1 MAKIIDPDQLNFATE
16 IVVDSTGP
24 KTIQLIA
31 TGNLSAASPGATSGV
46 TGQAVYSKLVEGWEA
61 TLAYRRHSF
70 PIKMYTPNEAE
81 WINAWLPDDQTTRDL
96 MRDIG
101 FIQVDGAQQMGLF
114 TLGDF
119 PNNTDQAYFA
129 QTAASDATIVDF
141 TYTGEINEM
150 IEIYGTGGTPDNS
163 AYLGVFY
170 RTRLYFYDFYEVV
183 SGLQLSALT
192 AKRESIPLGSVSDP
206 NIIELDAT
214 IDGATEPWQSMTLD
228 YLTGEYGY
236 AGAAGGAV
244 TWTISQT
251 YAIGDAIAD
260 STGRYFRITA
270 GTGPSAVDDSDLA
283 GGSDTGYTY
292 EVHPGEYIIGS
303 TYYLFSRVIA
313 GASCTLSE
321 GYQWGARQERVPTEI
336 NDDINVDGFGVVK
349 GQLAVHLFQDK
360 GAGFDGTIL
369 KLAEGVFLSSPA
381 AAEANNIVFYPHSLD
396 GTYPNSG
403 AGVQYPFSVNI
414 QVLDASTTNNL
425 ATGRLTLFFEN
436 DDTGDNTGQDFDTD
450 TAIVMNDATPTA
462 IDIASF
468 TSAEMNFTY
477 DYDVNAQRGTGSAG
491 TVVPVKAVAINA
503 GSSEPIVVD
512 ASLTRVDNVV
522 IRINA
527 IDDRNFSNPA

>member
-70 PIKMYTPNEAE
+70 PIKAYTPNEME
-81 WINAWLPDDQTTRDL
+81 WINSWGPDDATTREL
-96 MRDIG
+96 MRDVG
-101 FIQVDGAQQMGLF
+101 FIETDGAQQMGLF

-119 PNNTDQAYFA
+119 PNDADQAYYV
-129 QTAASDATIVDF
+129 QSAASDGTVVDF

-150 IEIYGTGGTPDNS
+150 VEIYGTGGTPDNS

-170 RTRLYFYDFYEVV
+170 RTRLYYYDFYEVV
-183 SGLQLSALT
+183 SGLQLTALT

-206 NIIELDAT
+206 NIVELDAT

-228 YLTGEYGY
+228 YLTGDYE
-236 AGAAGGAV
+236 AV
-244 TWTISQT
+244 TWGIGQT

-270 GTGPSAVDDSDLA
+270 GSGPSAVDDSDLA

-292 EVHPGEYIIGS
+292 EVHPGEQQIGS
-303 TYYLFSRVIA
+303 TYYLFSRVIG
-313 GASCTLSE
+313 GASATLSQA
-321 GYQWGARQERVPTEI
+321 YQWGARQERQATDI
-336 NDDINVDGFGVVK
+336 NDDVNGDAFGTVY

-360 GAGFDGTIL
+360 GAGFDGTVL
-369 KLAEGVFLSSPA
+369 KLAEGVFISSPA
-381 AAEANNIVFYPHSLD
+381 AAEANNIVFFPHSLD
-396 GTYPNSG
+396 GVYPNSG
-403 AGVQYPFSVNI
+403 AGVQYPFTVNI
-414 QVLDASTTNNL
+414 QVLATSNVTGGRFTAFFANN
-425 ATGRLTLFFEN
+425 
-436 DDTGDNTGQDFDTD
+436 DTGDDDGSDFDTD
-450 TAIVMNDATPTA
+450 NAIVMQEDDLTP

-468 TSAEMNFTY
+468 TGTEMNFTY
-477 DYDVNAQRGTGSAG
+477 DYDVNVQRGTGSNG
-491 TVVPVKAVAINA
+491 TPVPVKAVAINA

-512 ASLTRVDNVV
+512 ATLTRVDNVV
-522 IRINA
+522 IRVNA
-527 IDDRNFSNPA
+527 SDDRNFSNP

>member
-1 MAKIIDPDQLNFATE
+1 MAKIIDPDQLNFDTE
-16 IVVDSTGP
+16 ITVDSTGP

-31 TGNLSAASPGATSGV
+31 TGNLSDASPGATSGV

-70 PIKMYTPNEAE
+70 AVKAYTPNEME
-81 WINAWLPDDQTTRDL
+81 WINSWGPDDATTREL
-96 MRDIG
+96 MRDVG
-101 FIQVDGAQQMGLF
+101 FIETDGAQQMGLF

-119 PNNTDQAYFA
+119 PNDADQAYYVQSA
-129 QTAASDATIVDF
+129 DSDGTVVDF

-150 IEIYGTGGTPDNS
+150 VEIYGTGGTPDNS

-170 RTRLYFYDFYEVV
+170 RTRLYYYDFYEVV
-183 SGLQLSALT
+183 AGLQLPELT

-206 NIIELDAT
+206 NIVELDAT

-228 YLTGEYGY
+228 YYTGEYGY
-236 AGAAGGAV
+236 AGATGGAESWV
-244 TWTISQT
+244 ISQS
-251 YAIGDAIAD
+251 YVIGDAIAD
-260 STGRYFRITA
+260 STGRYFRVTTGGTSA
-270 GTGPSAVDDSDLA
+270 GTDADLA
-283 GGSDTGYTY
+283 GGSDTGVSY
-292 EVHPGEYIIGS
+292 EIHPGEEQIGA
-303 TYYLFSRVIA
+303 TYYLFSRSIA
-313 GASCTLSE
+313 GASCSLSQ
-321 GYQWGARQERVPTEI
+321 GYQWGARKERVATDI
-336 NDDINVDGFGVVK
+336 NDDVNADAFGTVY

-360 GAGFDGTIL
+360 GAGFDGTLL

-381 AAEANNIVFYPHSLD
+381 AAEANNIVFFPHSLD

-403 AGVQYPFSVNI
+403 AGVQYPFTVNI
-414 QVLDASTTNNL
+414 QVLGTSNITG
-425 ATGRLTLFFEN
+425 GRLTLFFAN
-436 DDTGDNTGQDFDTD
+436 NDTGDDDGSDFDTD
-450 TAIVMNDATPTA
+450 DAIVMQDETPTD

-468 TSAEMNFTY
+468 TGTEMNFTY
-477 DYDVNAQRGTGSAG
+477 DYDVNVQRGTGSDG

-527 IDDRNFSNPA
+527 SDDRNFSNP